1 MGRNT
6 EPFPADPRRFWFGNR
21 GGDECLICG
30 GQDSF
35 YLLWF
40 RLFFNSSMY
49 LICYLLGSTE
59 QRWGESEINKG
70 LAWSLPDGTSLSSC
84 SIWGAFYLFW
94 SGASGLLPSEA
105 SKMCFLES
113 SDKMCI
119 VSPASLKYLS
129 LLWQEKQKPACA
141 ELFVVNQRG
150 DVVHTLVSLLL
161 LLIIFTVKD
170 FNKLISIKKKKKV
183 SWPSNQHNRIISEE
197 HVTLKTGMTAA
208 ENSALHHSI
217 NLILKYIKIENNYFK
232 LQ

>member
-21 GGDECLICG
+21 GGDEWLICG
-30 GQDSF
+30 EQDCF
-35 YLLWF
+35 YLFWF

-59 QRWGESEINKG
+59 QHGGESETNKG

-105 SKMCFLES
+105 SKMCFLFYFFEC

-129 LLWQEKQKPACA
+129 LLMTGKTGTRLHQK
-141 ELFVVNQRG
+141 F
-150 DVVHTLVSLLL
+150 SLLIKEKSEQGFVFCLAVHILISCAL
-161 LLIIFTVKD
+161 LLV
-170 FNKLISIKKKKKV
+170 L
-183 SWPSNQHNRIISEE
+183 
-197 HVTLKTGMTAA
+197 
-208 ENSALHHSI
+208 
-217 NLILKYIKIENNYFK
+217 IKITFKNWIKLLTINSNFGVYFILHLWESYK
-232 LQ
+232 KSDSFLWISFFVG

>member
-1 MGRNT
+1 MGLNT

-21 GGDECLICG
+21 GGDEWLICG
-30 GQDSF
+30 EQDSF

-59 QRWGESEINKG
+59 QRWGESETNKG

-84 SIWGAFYLFW
+84 SIWRAFYLFW

-113 SDKMCI
+113 SYKMCI
-119 VSPASLKYLS
+119 VSLASLKYLIIMTGKT
-129 LLWQEKQKPACA
+129 ETCTCT

-150 DVVHTLVSLLL
+150 DEA
-161 LLIIFTVKD
+161 
-170 FNKLISIKKKKKV
+170 
-183 SWPSNQHNRIISEE
+183 RIG
-197 HVTLKTGMTAA
+197 V
-208 ENSALHHSI
+208 
-217 NLILKYIKIENNYFK
+217 
-232 LQ
+232 LQCGSFSC